1 MSVRRPAN
9 TTRLIFGRQL
19 DAVAGGHK
27 AKFLAQI
34 AEDAAAAFFF
44 RFGVVAAAVMLVL
57 GYLLGATD
65 RARGLMNDPFPG
77 NEGIKIGAMRGN
89 RPSLQRCVLCL

>member
-1 MSVRRPAN
+1 L
-9 TTRLIFGRQL
+9 TFGRQL
-19 DAVAGGHK
+19 DAVAGGYK

-44 RFGVVAAAVMLVL
+44 RFSGVAAAAMLVL

-65 RARGLMNDPFPG
+65 RARGLMNGPFPG
-77 NEGIKIGAMRGN
+77 NESVKIGAMRGN
-89 RPSLQRCVLCL
+89 RPSIQRCVLCV